1 MEGFYTIT
9 VSNGC
14 GTNSTKI
21 KIKFGCKFDKS
32 YLLNA

>member
-14 GTNSTKI
+14 GTNSTKLG
-21 KIKFGCKFDKS
+21 IKFRCKFDKS
-32 YLLNA
+32 YPLNV